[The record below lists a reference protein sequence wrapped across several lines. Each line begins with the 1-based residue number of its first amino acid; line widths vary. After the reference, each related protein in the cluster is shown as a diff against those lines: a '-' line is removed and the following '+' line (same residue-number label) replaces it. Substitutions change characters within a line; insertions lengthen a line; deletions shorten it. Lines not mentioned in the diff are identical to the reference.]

1 MINKIQV
8 TGVFVSDQDKALAF
22 YRDVLG
28 FEVRN
33 DMRLS
38 EEFRWLEVA
47 PPGADVALSLATP
60 MNGGQAGGPS
70 NIIFDTSDMDA
81 TAGALKTKG
90 VTFIQE
96 PAAQPWGGIMAMFSD
111 PDGNVFS
118 LVQRTDS

>member
-33 DMRLS
+33 DMALS
-38 EEFRWLEVA
+38 EDFRWLEVA
-47 PPGADVALSLATP
+47 PEGADVSLSLATP
-60 MNGGQAGGPS
+60 MNGAQPGGPS
-70 NIIFDTSDMDA
+70 NIIFDTGDMEA
-81 TAGALKTKG
+81 SAKSLKEKG

-96 PAAQPWGGIMAMFSD
+96 PTEQPWGGIMAMFSD

-118 LVQRTDS
+118 LVQRSN

>member
-8 TGVFVSDQDKALAF
+8 TGVFVSDQDKALEF

-38 EEFRWLEVA
+38 EEFRWLELA
-47 PPGADVALSLATP
+47 PPGADVALSLASP
-60 MNGGQAGGPS
+60 MNGGQPGGPS
-70 NIIFDTSDMDA
+70 HIIFDTSDIDA
-81 TAGALKTKG
+81 TASALKNKG
-90 VTFIQE
+90 VGFIQE

-118 LVQRTDS
+118 LVQRTDN